1 MACQNAVYQW
11 TTEVT
16 THLPHLSKP
25 QATVLALWS
34 LGMVLAR
41 SCALSAVASWLAAW
55 LGRKE
60 NTVRQQLREFC
71 YEARA
76 KRGSR
81 RQALVVENCFAPL
94 LAWVLRGWE
103 GSQLALALDATP
115 VGPRFVVLA
124 ISVVYR
130 GCAIPGGL
138 GGTAGGTQAGLETG
152 MVAVAA
158 ALTACPAAR
167 EARDCVG
174 RSGLVGPLAVSPDR
188 APGLASVLADQQ

>member
-55 LGRKE
+55 LGRNRE
-60 NTVRQQLREFC
+60 YGTSTVAGVLLRSTGQARQPTPSVGGGELLCAAVGLGTARVGREPTGAGAGC
-71 YEARA
+71 H
-76 KRGSR
+76 
-81 RQALVVENCFAPL
+81 
-94 LAWVLRGWE
+94 
-103 GSQLALALDATP
+103 P
-115 VGPRFVVLA
+115 VGTTVCGAGDQCGL
-124 ISVVYR
+124 S
-130 GCAIPGGL
+130 GLCDPGGL